1 MTEKKK
7 KKDDEESIASKLAG
21 FAAALDNSGEDGE
34 GDEFTKNMKGLQDIV
49 LGLTDIIETYKKNN
63 PAEEEEEEK
72 PDTDPTPKEGGG
84 EEKKQ
89 GWGQKLAD
97 SFDTDEDWQA
107 SNQALLNPFAE
118 EINKNSAVL
127 GKEGFGELKMGKFE
141 HYWKGNVFDA
151 ESDISR
157 RIAEAPTA
165 YGNADLTDVPTL
177 FNKKLVDTNLKSFD
191 VTNGGVYTTYENS
204 VREASTENT
213 QTPQQV
219 KPGELG
225 ITSKIVD
232 TAKDVND
239 KLEPDPI
246 TTPNTPKEWNTDQN
260 VNDQAKETDLTKQ
273 IEEITGPNRE
283 GFINDKPTTG
293 IQDQLVEAGFEKEE
307 LSGLQQAYADKFGA
321 RDDRLKKIF
330 SIFGGAR

>member
-1 MTEKKK
+1 MTKKKK
-7 KKDDEESIASKLAG
+7 KKDDEESFASKLASLG
-21 FAAALDNSGEDGE
+21 EALDNSGEDE
-34 GDEFTKNMKGLQDIV
+34 EESTFKSLTNIV
-49 LGLTDIIETYKKNN
+49 DNLVSIRETYLENKAAKE
-63 PAEEEEEEK
+63 AEGE
-72 PDTDPTPKEGGG
+72 TPPEP
-84 EEKKQ
+84 
-89 GWGQKLAD
+89 KLPR
-97 SFDTDEDWQA
+97 DEVNTTH
-107 SNQALLNPFAE
+107 SLLEYAE

-204 VREASTENT
+204 VREASTENI

-246 TTPNTPKEWNTDQN
+246 TTPDTLTEWNTDQD
-260 VNDQAKETDLTKQ
+260 VKDPALETDLTKQ
-273 IEEITGPNRE
+273 IEENTGPNRE
-283 GFINDKPTTG
+283 GFIDDKPTTG

-321 RDDRLKKIF
+321 TDDRLKKIF